1 MKFIIIGLGNFGNTL
16 AEKLTNMNHEVIGVD
31 NQMEKVD
38 AIKDRISYAVCL
50 NSKDPEALNTLPL
63 QNSNAVIVC
72 IGEDEGAS
80 LITTAHL
87 KRMKVPRLIS
97 RSVSPIHETILE
109 AMGITEIVRPEE
121 ESAIRWARRLTSSGF
136 IDSFE
141 LTSDYSIVEM
151 VVPEKFAGK
160 TIGQIGFNKNFRV
173 IVLTTM
179 KQVKERNLLGT
190 AKLVKKLYGTA
201 TAETVLNKGDV
212 MVIYGHKKNIA
223 KILEN

>member
-1 MKFIIIGLGNFGNTL
+1 MKFIIIGLGNFGSTL
-16 AEKLTNMNHEVIGVD
+16 AEKLTNMDHEVIGVD

-63 QNSNAVIVC
+63 LNSDAVIVC

-87 KRMKVPRLIS
+87 IKMRVPRLIS
-97 RSVSPIHETILE
+97 RSVSSIHETILE
-109 AMGITEIVRPEE
+109 AMGINEIVRPEE

-151 VVPEKFAGK
+151 EVPEKFAEK
-160 TIGQIGFNKNFRV
+160 TIGQVGFNKNFNV

-179 KQVKERNLLGT
+179 KQVKERNLIGVS
-190 AKLVKKLYGTA
+190 KMVKKLYGTA
-201 TAETVLNKGDV
+201 TAETLLNRGDV
-212 MVIYGHKKNIA
+212 MVVYGHKKNIEKLLA
-223 KILEN
+223 D

>member
-1 MKFIIIGLGNFGNTL
+1 MKFIIIGLGNFGSTL
-16 AEKLTNMNHEVIGVD
+16 AEKLNNLGHEVIGVD
-31 NQMEKVD
+31 NQMEKVE
-38 AIKDRISYAVCL
+38 AIKDKISYAVSL

-63 QNSNAVIVC
+63 LNSDAVIVC

-87 KRMKVPRLIS
+87 KKMQVPRLIS
-97 RSVSPIHETILE
+97 RSVSSIHKTILE
-109 AMGITEIVRPEE
+109 AMGISEIVSPEE
-121 ESAIRWARRLTSSGF
+121 ESAVRWARKLTTSGI

-151 VVPEKFAGK
+151 EVPEKFAGK
-160 TIGQIGFNKNFRV
+160 TIGQVGFNRNFHV

-212 MVIYGHKKNIA
+212 MVIYGHKKNIQRL
-223 KILEN
+223 LEE

>member
-1 MKFIIIGLGNFGNTL
+1 MKFIIIGLGNFGSTL
-16 AEKLTNMNHEVIGVD
+16 AEKLNNLGHEVIGVD
-31 NQMEKVD
+31 NQMEKVE
-38 AIKDRISYAVCL
+38 AIKDKISYAVSL

-63 QNSNAVIVC
+63 LNSDAVIVC

-87 KRMKVPRLIS
+87 KKMQVPRLIS
-97 RSVSPIHETILE
+97 RSVSSIHKTILE
-109 AMGITEIVRPEE
+109 AMGISEIVSPEE
-121 ESAIRWARRLTSSGF
+121 ESAVRWARKLTTSG
-136 IDSFE
+136 
-141 LTSDYSIVEM
+141 YSIVEM
-151 VVPEKFAGK
+151 EVPEKFAGK
-160 TIGQIGFNKNFRV
+160 TIGQVGFNRNFHV

-212 MVIYGHKKNIA
+212 MVIYGHKKNIQRL
-223 KILEN
+223 LEE

>member
-1 MKFIIIGLGNFGNTL
+1 MRFIIIGLGNFGNTL

-31 NQMEKVD
+31 NQMEKVE

-121 ESAIRWARRLTSSGF
+121 ESAIRWARKLTSSGF

-151 VVPEKFAGK
+151 EVPGKFVGK

-179 KQVKERNLLGT
+179 TQVKERNLLGT

-212 MVIYGHKKNIA
+212 MVIYGHKKNIQRL
-223 KILEN
+223 LEE

>member
-1 MKFIIIGLGNFGNTL
+1 L
-16 AEKLTNMNHEVIGVD
+16 AEKLNNLGHEVIGVD
-31 NQMEKVD
+31 NQMEKVE
-38 AIKDRISYAVCL
+38 AIKDKISYAVSL

-63 QNSNAVIVC
+63 LNSDAVIVC

-87 KRMKVPRLIS
+87 KKMQVPRLIS
-97 RSVSPIHETILE
+97 RSVSSIHKTILE
-109 AMGITEIVRPEE
+109 AMGISEIVSPEE
-121 ESAIRWARRLTSSGF
+121 ESAVRWARKLTTSGI

-151 VVPEKFAGK
+151 EVPEKFAGK
-160 TIGQIGFNKNFRV
+160 TIGQVGFNRNFHV

-212 MVIYGHKKNIA
+212 MVIYGHKKNIQRL
-223 KILEN
+223 LEE